1 LSCYALTGLTDA
13 DGHGKGRMTP
23 LPYQPADLVLKLQD
37 DHALWITSY
46 QRQQLLGELE
56 RNRLLPMRAA
66 DIIA

>member
-1 LSCYALTGLTDA
+1 MLTGLADA

-23 LPYQPADLVLKLQD
+23 LPHQPADLVLKLQD
-37 DHALWITSY
+37 DYALWITSY